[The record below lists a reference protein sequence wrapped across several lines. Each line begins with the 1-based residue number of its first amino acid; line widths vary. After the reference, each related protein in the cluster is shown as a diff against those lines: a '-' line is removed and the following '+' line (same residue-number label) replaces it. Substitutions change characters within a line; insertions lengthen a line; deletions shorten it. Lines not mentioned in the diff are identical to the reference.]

1 MYDARPAHE
10 PLAKDCPHCQS
21 NDIVLDKHGFL
32 YCAVCF
38 SCNMSGPR
46 LQEREEALAAWN
58 ALPRRLRPTAN
69 APTSGGWY
77 YVRNKGHRHW
87 RIIHIHEADLYNWAQ
102 FYANIETIAGP
113 IPEPEESHDA
123 AE

>member
-1 MYDARPAHE
+1 MYDARPAPE

-21 NDIVLDKHGFL
+21 NDIVLDRHGFL

-46 LQEREEALAAWN
+46 RQEREEALAAWN
-58 ALPRRLRPTAN
+58 ALPRRADIERVELERDWLAEVL
-69 APTSGGWY
+69 AR
-77 YVRNKGHRHW
+77 YVEETKDDWIRAAQQISMEG
-87 RIIHIHEADLYNWAQ
+87 EWAR
-102 FYANIETIAGP
+102 